1 MPSVLVP
8 TSGCAAFIE
17 RLFSQLLSSPLEEVT
32 CHESSSSGKNFWV
45 LPPMVQADEGEDI
58 HNYFISKVS
67 AGSRKIGERS
77 LKFLTQGVTCERES
91 DRSLQETCSPTLNLK
106 VKQLLS

>member
-32 CHESSSSGKNFWV
+32 CHESSSSGKTSGFF
-45 LPPMVQADEGEDI
+45 PPWCKQMRGK
-58 HNYFISKVS
+58 ISITILFPRS
-67 AGSRKIGERS
+67 QLGAGRLE
-77 LKFLTQGVTCERES
+77 
-91 DRSLQETCSPTLNLK
+91 NAA
-106 VKQLLS
+106 